1 MLHLSAK
8 WAEVL
13 ARQPETG
20 MGYQVATVR
29 LHDGR
34 AFVGAVIVGGIVTS
48 VRGHRE
54 IPFAEADIAE
64 IIVNS
69 RSSG

>member
-20 MGYQVATVR
+20 MGYQMATVK
-29 LHDGR
+29 LQDGR
-34 AFVGAVIVGGIVTS
+34 AFAGVVIVGGIVTS
-48 VRGHRE
+48 VRGHRG
-54 IPFAEADIAE
+54 IPFAESDIAE
-64 IIVNS
+64 IIVGT